1 MRRYVALLALSL
13 SAAAAQAD
21 VSGQLRPQWQQRDA
35 NSGGPLAAAEALLP
49 GIAPPPRSAAA
60 IEAELRAQ
68 QGPLTGALYL
78 QHSRPEGGPASSRA
92 SVQELYASGEW
103 AGWQFSAG
111 RKLVAWDVG
120 FAFRPNDV
128 VAQEERHTLLSPMT
142 RGRPLVQAE
151 YFTAETAWSLVW
163 VNPQAGR
170 EARSGDEQALT
181 LRVYQRQ
188 GAVDLHGFARLGEG
202 TGASV
207 GMAVSSVLGDS
218 LELHGSARALQHS
231 DVWRMRPITGLLAS
245 SSPWQLQRDG
255 AATQALIGGSWTGE
269 NKLSLMLEAWWDG
282 RAPSDSQ
289 WNDWQA
295 RNAALLALAGRAPA
309 AAVAGN
315 LAWQAQ
321 GFGNASLRRRN
332 AFARLAWTHEDWQT
346 SVDMLWTP
354 GDGGRITSASLGW
367 NGNRW
372 HLDAGLRHYGGS
384 PGSVIAQLP
393 TRRVAYLAATCS
405 F

>member
-1 MRRYVALLALSL
+1 MRQSLAYLLFLCGAT
-13 SAAAAQAD
+13 AAQAD
-21 VSGQLRPQWQQRDA
+21 ISAQLRPQWQQLDA
-35 NSGGPLAAAEALLP
+35 NSSGPLAAAQALLP
-49 GIAPPPRSAAA
+49 GIAPPTPSAAV
-60 IEAELRAQ
+60 IEAELRAH

-78 QHSRPEGGPASSRA
+78 QHSRPESGPASSKA

-128 VAQEERHTLLSPMT
+128 VAQEERHTLLSPMN
-142 RGRPLVQAE
+142 RGRPLIQAE

-170 EARSGDEQALT
+170 EARSGDEQALA

-188 GAVDLHGFARLGEG
+188 GSLDLHGFARLGER
-202 TGASV
+202 TGASI
-207 GMAVSSVLGDS
+207 GAAVSAVVSDSV
-218 LELHGSARALQHS
+218 ELHGSARALQHS
-231 DVWRMRPITGLLAS
+231 DVWRMRPISGLLVT

-282 RAPSDSQ
+282 RALSDGQ
-289 WNDWQA
+289 WSDWRA
-295 RNAALLALAGRAPA
+295 RNAALQSMAGRAPA

-321 GFGNASLRRRN
+321 GFGNTSLRRRN
-332 AFARLAWTHEDWQT
+332 AVARVAWSYEAWQT
-346 SVDMLWTP
+346 SADVLWTP
-354 GDGGRITSASLGW
+354 GDGGRISSAALGW
-367 NGNRW
+367 SGNRW

-393 TRRVAYLAATCS
+393 TRRLAYLAATGS